1 MSGNCGGR
9 ISEGYKLSGFHE
21 RPRGRYRVATRRRN
35 IQQYK
40 YTQSMIAI
48 FCEFFSCFFALLNER
63 LYSNFWEMNSLEH

>member
-9 ISEGYKLSGFHE
+9 ISEGYKLSGFHKQ
-21 RPRGRYRVATRRRN
+21 PGYRIATRRRN

-40 YTQSMIAI
+40 CTQSMIAI